1 MQFSIVLHYFLATK
15 CPLPQKITLALI
27 YMKTYPPILESD
39 LLSHVLKTGTFDKER
54 NAKILKP
61 KLKSQRPMTVSL
73 NGFIK
78 SIVLEIAINFH
89 LCLRPFKNIANAILM
104 YCIIITSLGAQENKN
119 TFDLIIRP
127 GIGLNKLIAH
137 RDGQNTS
144 ISTSSSAGLNVSI
157 STLVEYKASYRIQI
171 STGVGLKLN
180 QFHTEINNIITNR
193 NIINGLNPTQ
203 IKETYTNS
211 YLSIPL
217 LLAYR
222 INNKMYIGTGISYD
236 YLFNSQFRKKVLN
249 NTDPF
254 FNKYGN
260 NYYFGKYS
268 LMLFYEYTI
277 IRKLSVGP
285 TISISPNRTRSEFLS
300 NSTGPSISVDL
311 HFELRI

>member
-1 MQFSIVLHYFLATK
+1 
-15 CPLPQKITLALI
+15 
-27 YMKTYPPILESD
+27 MKTYPPILESD

-222 INNKMYIGTGISYD
+222 INNNMYIGTGISYD

-268 LMLFYEYTI
+268 LMLF
-277 IRKLSVGP
+277 
-285 TISISPNRTRSEFLS
+285 
-300 NSTGPSISVDL
+300 
-311 HFELRI
+311 

>member
-1 MQFSIVLHYFLATK
+1 
-15 CPLPQKITLALI
+15 
-27 YMKTYPPILESD
+27 MKTTLQIQESD
-39 LLSHVLKTGTFDKER
+39 LVSHGLKIETFDKQSIAE
-54 NAKILKP
+54 KMKP
-61 KLKSQRPMTVSL
+61 KFKQQRLKIWSL
-73 NGFIK
+73 IGFFK
-78 SIVLEIAINFH
+78 STVLEIVFNFY
-89 LCLRPFKNIANAILM
+89 LCLRPIKSTTNAILIF
-104 YCIIITSLGAQENKN
+104 CLILTSLAAQENKN
-119 TFDLIIRP
+119 NFDLIIQP
-127 GIGLNKLIAH
+127 GIGVNKLIANK
-137 RDGQNTS
+137 DGQFSS
-144 ISTSSSAGLNVSI
+144 IPTSSSAGLNVSI

-180 QFHTEINNIITNR
+180 QFHTEINNILTNG
-193 NIINGLNPTQ
+193 NINNGLNPTK

-236 YLFNSQFRKKVLN
+236 YLFNSQFRKKFLN

-268 LMLFYEYTI
+268 LMLFYKYTI
-277 IRKLSVGP
+277 IRKLSIGP
-285 TISISPNRTRSEFLS
+285 TISISPNRTSSEFLS
-300 NSTGPSISVDL
+300 NSTGPSIRVDL

>member
-1 MQFSIVLHYFLATK
+1 MKASPLIPKSNKESVSIMPV
-15 CPLPQKITLALI
+15 
-27 YMKTYPPILESD
+27 
-39 LLSHVLKTGTFDKER
+39 TFDEQNLADK
-54 NAKILKP
+54 LMP
-61 KLKSQRPMTVSL
+61 KLKLLRPKIISL
-73 NGFIK
+73 IGFIQSK
-78 SIVLEIAINFH
+78 VSRIDIVFH
-89 LCLRPFKNIANAILM
+89 LFHIPIRISTNAILI
-104 YCIIITSLGAQENKN
+104 YCFVLTSLCAQENKN

-137 RDGQNTS
+137 KNGQNTS
-144 ISTSSSAGLNVSI
+144 IPTSSSAGLNVSI
-157 STLVEYKASYRIQI
+157 STLIEYKVSHRIQI
-171 STGVGLKLN
+171 SSGIAYKLN
-180 QFHTEINNIITNR
+180 QFHTEINNIITNG
-193 NIINGLNPTQ
+193 NIINGLNSTQ

-268 LMLFYEYTI
+268 LMLFYKYTI

-285 TISISPNRTRSEFLS
+285 NISISPNRTSSELLS
-300 NSTGPSISVDL
+300 NSTGPSICVDL